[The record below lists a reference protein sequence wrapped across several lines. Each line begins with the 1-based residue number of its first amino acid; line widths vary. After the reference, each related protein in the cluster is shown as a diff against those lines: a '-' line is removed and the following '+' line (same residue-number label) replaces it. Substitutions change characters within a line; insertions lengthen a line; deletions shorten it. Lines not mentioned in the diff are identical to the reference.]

1 MECIVLLRYTTI
13 ERVLDMLETYFVRH
27 LAELRYIDKM
37 EKAERERERERK
49 KKKKSY
55 PENIYTHMPKT
66 SVTKSDY

>member
-37 EKAERERERERK
+37 EKAERERKK

>member
-37 EKAERERERERK
+37 EKAEREREREREK
-49 KKKKSY
+49 KKKKNLTQRIFI
-55 PENIYTHMPKT
+55 PICPRL
-66 SVTKSDY
+66 V

>member
-49 KKKKSY
+49 KKKKNLTQRIFI
-55 PENIYTHMPKT
+55 PICPRL
-66 SVTKSDY
+66 V